1 MEALKYADVPGY
13 AAILFRRTLADLAL
27 PGALM
32 DRANEWLRGTK
43 ARWSEREKTWHFP
56 SGATLSFGYLE
67 NANDHYR
74 YQSSEFQFVGF
85 DELTQFAEHQ
95 YLYLF
100 SRLRRLAGS
109 PVPLRMRAASNPGGI
124 GHDWVRR
131 RFITGALPPSRA
143 FIPARVADN
152 PHLDQA
158 QYLASL
164 SELDEVER
172 ARLRDGNW
180 EIQNRGLVYP
190 ELAQCVIAARPIRGL
205 HWGGVDWGYRN
216 PAALLVGVRD
226 HDDQL
231 YIIDEVY
238 GSRLTT
244 DDLVLRAAALQRRY
258 RIELWYCD
266 GSEPGSIETFRRNDL
281 PARPVP
287 KGHSSILNGVQAV
300 NARLRTNRLWVFENC
315 TNLIRESNLYR
326 YPTPEEKRVLGENPI
341 DENGHALDALRY
353 MISGI
358 DQVREARQ
366 PARVYPSEG
375 ASDPMAPPGLIQL
388 STPELERALHEKQ
401 MAELAMQYHREHLQN
416 YGWDPYP

>member
-1 MEALKYADVPGY
+1 VEENRWIRHRPTAKQQEALLLDYLLELLYGGAAGGGKSDWLLMEALKYADVPGY

-43 ARWSEREKTWHFP
+43 ARWSGTEKTWHFP
-56 SGATLSFGYLE
+56 SSATLSFGYLE

-109 PVPLRMRAASNPGGI
+109 PVPLRMRTASNPGGI

-131 RFITGALPPSRA
+131 RFINGALPPSRA
-143 FIPARVADN
+143 FIAARVADN
-152 PHLDQA
+152 PHLDQE

-190 ELAQCVIAARPIRGL
+190 ELVKYVIAPCSVHGTRY
-205 HWGGVDWGYRN
+205 WGGIDWGYHN
-216 PAALLVGVRD
+216 PAALLVGAMN

-231 YIIDEVY
+231 YIIEEVY
-238 GSRLTT
+238 GSRMTT
-244 DDLVLRAAALQRRY
+244 EDLASKPFAETICLQWR
-258 RIELWYCD
+258 
-266 GSEPGSIETFRRNDL
+266 S
-281 PARPVP
+281 P
-287 KGHSSILNGVQAV
+287 KVTTA
-300 NARLRTNRLWVFENC
+300 F
-315 TNLIRESNLYR
+315 
-326 YPTPEEKRVLGENPI
+326 
-341 DENGHALDALRY
+341 
-353 MISGI
+353 
-358 DQVREARQ
+358 
-366 PARVYPSEG
+366 
-375 ASDPMAPPGLIQL
+375 
-388 STPELERALHEKQ
+388 
-401 MAELAMQYHREHLQN
+401 
-416 YGWDPYP
+416 